1 MKLWLTAERFALGYL
16 QLQESKLS
24 YEVEGLRRVNEV
36 RLQ

>member
-24 YEVEGLRRVNEV
+24 CEGEGLRWVNEA
-36 RLQ
+36 RLK